1 VSGLLGNRAGREVWW
16 EQMRTR
22 WKDVVARTGG
32 APMLLRRIVEAMGL
46 LRTREHLEQ
55 MKALLQS
62 HPIPEAQQAT
72 AQTLERLAQDVAL
85 RERCAP
91 EVSAWLKKQP

>member
-1 VSGLLGNRAGREVWW
+1 
-16 EQMRTR
+16 
-22 WKDVVARTGG
+22 
-32 APMLLRRIVEAMGL
+32 MLLRRIVEAMGL

-55 MKALLQS
+55 MKALLQAN
-62 HPIPEAQQAT
+62 PVPEAQQAT
-72 AQTLERLAQDVAL
+72 AQTLERLSQDVAL